1 LNREAFRESLDE
13 ILGLSAKDDDY
24 FSKIMTENKSAEKG
38 LRIAKLIAQSGH
50 CSRREAEELIAE
62 GRVKVNG
69 VTITTPATFITDHSV
84 KIDDKLINAKQPVRL
99 WLFHKPEGVLT
110 TTKDPHNRKTI
121 FDLLPKIMPRTISVG
136 RLDYNTEG
144 LLLLTTSGELS
155 RYMELPKNKWVRKYR
170 ARVFG
175 KINLERLKKLENGIT
190 VDGVRYGSIKVE
202 VEVEKT
208 SNSWLKI
215 SLEEG
220 KNREIRKVMEHLGL
234 QVNRLIRVS
243 YGPFSLGELKV
254 CEVREVTKAMM
265 KTTFPFL
272 EASTLQTAAFKK
284 GAKTE
289 DQETV

>member
-1 LNREAFRESLDE
+1 
-13 ILGLSAKDDDY
+13 
-24 FSKIMTENKSAEKG
+24 MTEKKSEEKG
-38 LRIAKLIAQSGH
+38 LRVAKLIAQSGH

-110 TTKDPHNRKTI
+110 TTKDPHDRKTI

-155 RYMELPKNKWVRKYR
+155 RYMELPKNKWVRNYR

-175 KINLERLKKLENGIT
+175 KINHERLKKLVNGIT
-190 VDGVRYGSIKVE
+190 VDGIRYGSIKVE

-284 GAKTE
+284 VAKIE
-289 DQETV
+289 DQETI

>member
-1 LNREAFRESLDE
+1 MEG
-13 ILGLSAKDDDY
+13 I
-24 FSKIMTENKSAEKG
+24 
-38 LRIAKLIAQSGH
+38 RIAKVIAQSGH
-50 CSRREAEELIAE
+50 CSRREAEALIAE
-62 GRVKVNG
+62 GRVQVNG
-69 VTITTPATFITDHSV
+69 QTITSPATFITDQSI
-84 KIDDKLINAKQPVRL
+84 KIDGKLIAAKQPVRL

-121 FDLLPKIMPRTISVG
+121 FDLLPKNMPRVISVG

-144 LLLLTTSGELS
+144 LLLLTTSGELA

-175 KINLERLKKLENGIT
+175 KLNHERLKKLENGIT
-190 VDGVRYGSIKVE
+190 VDGIRYGSIKVE
-202 VEVEKT
+202 VEVEKN

-243 YGPFSLGELKV
+243 YGPFILGDLNICDVK
-254 CEVREVTKAMM
+254 EVTKAAL
-265 KTTFPFL
+265 KNNFPFL
-272 EASTLQTAAFKK
+272 DSSELKSQNHKKMKTLSNDNIA
-284 GAKTE
+284 
-289 DQETV
+289 